1 MLKTAMDSSLLCY
14 GACAFPSAGLGQGPG
29 EMALEKWPQCTDRVG
44 VLF

>member
-14 GACAFPSAGLGQGPG
+14 GACAFPSAGLGQGSG